1 MENPGL
7 TIMITININEAKTH
21 LSHYLDEVEK
31 GERVV
36 VCKRNRPV
44 AELRPIAPRPTEK
57 RPIGLARGTFTVP
70 DSFFDELP
78 DETIALFSGEAP

>member
-1 MENPGL
+1 MIYYL
-7 TIMITININEAKTH
+7 TIMITINIHEAKTH

-36 VCKRNRPV
+36 VCKRNRPI
-44 AELRPIAPRPTEK
+44 AEIRQITPKTKDK
-57 RPIGLARGTFTVP
+57 RPIGLAKGTFTMP

-78 DETIALFSGEAP
+78 DETVALFSGGT

>member
-1 MENPGL
+1 
-7 TIMITININEAKTH
+7 MITININEAKTH
-21 LSHYLDEVEK
+21 LSHYLDEMEK

-44 AELRPIAPRPTEK
+44 AEK

-78 DETIALFSGEAP
+78 DKTIALFSGEAP